1 MLLLLDWLLEMLE
14 ELRLVGVSLLLERL
28 DQLRVLLWLVTEL
41 WLVLETL
48 VPLRVLET
56 LETSLRSYVDVLEVL
71 WLEELSVE

>member
-1 MLLLLDWLLEMLE
+1 VLLLLDWLLEMLE